1 VNDGKLLIADFGLS
15 KKLTEVTSNSMANKM
30 GLIQYMDPQCL
41 KIKNYKK
48 DKKSDIYSLGVLLWE
63 ITSGSPPFSELTE
76 FMLGS
81 YIINNVREEP
91 IEGTPLEYQELYQKC
106 WKGDPNLR
114 PNIDQAYEILN
125 KLISTFNTN
134 RLQATVDEI
143 LSVND
148 NSNTQASDGN
158 FTLDDL

>member
-15 KKLTEVTSNSMANKM
+15 KKLTEITSNSMANNM
-30 GLIQYMDPQCL
+30 GMIPYMDPQCL

-63 ITSGSPPFSELTE
+63 ITSGRPPFSESTE
-76 FMLGS
+76 FMVSS

-91 IEGTPLEYQELYQKC
+91 IEGTPSEYQELYQEC
-106 WKGDPNLR
+106 WKEDPNLR
-114 PNIDQAYEILN
+114 PNINQVYEILN

-134 RLQATVDEI
+134 KIQATDKI
-143 LSVND
+143 FPVND
-148 NSNTQASDGN
+148 NFNTQSSDSN
-158 FTLDDL
+158 KYYL